1 MQAKRVKDASS
12 KETAI
17 GRFSGGALRLCVF
30 HLLLFL
36 FGFRAGDA
44 LAFNPVTVTIQIHD
58 VWELQC
64 DDNDSFLGDSCGNDY
79 YVKVFYPGSNWTSPR
94 APDDVS
100 EYHPTNWIVS
110 FTVDRDAGPFDVRIQ
125 LWDKDTT
132 SGDDLID
139 IGGTGGDRN
148 LDIKIDPNTGDFSG
162 DIPKPNIGYS
172 RGEDGALDSAAIFF
186 TVILGTNPDIDG
198 DGIHDGIERGAVV
211 VDKFGTIPPG
221 LNFREILANGSS
233 TPVGANPCRPTIL
246 VKVDY
251 MVGPDSDG
259 DSVPDHTHRPQ
270 QAAIDELV
278 AAFNNGAVPARPD
291 CPYGGFDKSGGVQLL
306 MVIADQALP
315 ETDKIDWNTP
325 SGPGAVNGQ
334 TIRNANFDAQLRPY
348 YHYSLWSHDQP
359 DVPPPAPGQP
369 PKVNSSS
376 GICCSDSGK
385 DVLVSLGEWT
395 GRVGTVRDQSGTF
408 MHELGHALGFGHGG
422 IDKVNCKPNYHSV
435 MNYVYQTTGI
445 PDASLTPTS
454 DINRDGVID
463 NRDRLRLDY
472 SRVKLNDLDEDSL
485 NEDAGIG
492 AGPDIFFWDGDGAT
506 PWRSSAG
513 NAAVDWSR
521 DTPPRIDVAN
531 VAADINFMGI
541 PGDQACPTATPPPG
555 TVGTP
560 ELLGFNDWANLQYK
574 GPLSPPSSGVAVA
587 STDEVNADTANYITG
602 AVREAM
608 SLTDVKA
615 EIADQPDPVG
625 AGTQLTYTL
634 TATNIGPT
642 TTAYAAKLVQ
652 TLPADA
658 IYDSSSAG
666 CSHAAGVVT
675 CLVGDL
681 APGEFASASVTVN
694 LPPDLVFKNGGPKTI
709 TSTLTVSHDG
719 PDSDTSNNVVTETT
733 RVIAV
738 ADLETESAVVIG
750 APAEMVIGKPA
761 QFTLR
766 RVIDNNGPS
775 APIDAAVI
783 TVGSASSGAAV
794 VPPSVTRVEAA
805 MTKDASRTLEEQVTV
820 TCSAPGSH
828 TFTLTAGISPANPAD
843 VDPNPGNNEKTVTV
857 TIDCVVPV
865 AINIRPHHEDNRFSY
880 STADVKV
887 AILTT
892 RAGEYGL
899 PLAFDATTVDV
910 SSVRFGPRTTTWAGG
925 GAPDRRGKGD
935 FRDTWE
941 DANESVRDGDIDLE
955 LRFVREETQIPPGTS
970 EACAKGSF
978 AGTGGVAYKFF
989 GCGTIIIN
997 KPPK

>member
-1 MQAKRVKDASS
+1 MQAKRDKRASS
-12 KETAI
+12 NGTAI
-17 GRFSGGALRLCVF
+17 GRFKGGALRFCVF
-30 HLLLFL
+30 HLLLLFF
-36 FGFRAGDA
+36 FGFHAGDV
-44 LAFNPVTVTIQIHD
+44 LAFNPVTVTIQIYD

-125 LWDKDTT
+125 LWDKDT
-132 SGDDLID
+132 SSSSSLID

-162 DIPKPNIGYS
+162 DVPKPNIGYS
-172 RGEDGALDSAAIFF
+172 RGEEGALDSAAIFF
-186 TVILGTNPDIDG
+186 TVILGTDPDFDR

-233 TPVGANPCRPTIL
+233 TPVGANPCKPTIL
-246 VKVDY
+246 VQVDY
-251 MVGPDSDG
+251 MVGPDSNG

-278 AAFNNGAVPARPD
+278 ASFNDGAVPAQPTVPIVVSTRAAACSCSWSSTKRCRRPTRSTGIR
-291 CPYGGFDKSGGVQLL
+291 PRAPGRSMGRRSATQ
-306 MVIADQALP
+306 IS
-315 ETDKIDWNTP
+315 TP
-325 SGPGAVNGQ
+325 SCDPTI
-334 TIRNANFDAQLRPY
+334 TIRFGATISLTCRP
-348 YHYSLWSHDQP
+348 
-359 DVPPPAPGQP
+359 AAGQP

-395 GRVGTVRDQSGTF
+395 GGVGTVRDQSGTF

-422 IDKVNCKPNYHSV
+422 IDQVNCKPNYHSV

-445 PDASLTPTS
+445 PDALLTPTS

-541 PGDQACPTATPPPG
+541 PGPQACPTATPPPG
-555 TVGTP
+555 TVGTN

-587 STDEVNADTANYITG
+587 STDEINADTANFITG

-608 SLTDVKA
+608 SLTDLKA

-642 TTAYAAKLVQ
+642 ITAHAAKLVQ

-666 CSHAAGVVT
+666 CSHAGGVVT

-719 PDSDTSNNVVTETT
+719 PDADTSNNVVTEMT

-738 ADLETESAVVIG
+738 ADLETESAVIIG
-750 APAEMVIGKPA
+750 APAEMVIGNPA

-783 TVGSASSGAAV
+783 TVGSASSGAAG

-805 MTKDASRTLEEQVTV
+805 MTKDTPRTLEEQVTV

-828 TFTLTAGISPANPAD
+828 TFTLTARISPANPAD
-843 VDPNPGNNEKTVTV
+843 VDPNPGNDEKTVTV

-865 AINIRPHHEDNRFSY
+865 AINIRPHHENNQFSY

-941 DANESVRDGDIDLE
+941 DSNESVRDGDIDLE
-955 LRFVREETQIPPGTS
+955 LRFVRGETQIPPGTS

-978 AGTGGVAYKFF
+978 TGTGGVAYKFF

-997 KPPK
+997 KPPN